1 MPLLEMLQV
10 LSRTP
15 VTEPQL
21 RAVVAVTCAR
31 WCVARGE
38 DGEAQR
44 LLTHALELVP
54 DLRPAMRLLYRIFL
68 RRNDIRNSVR
78 YLDQEI
84 RATRHPREAAA
95 LYRERGQLVESHFR
109 DRSAALQ
116 CYQAALK
123 ATPRD
128 LAVLRSVEAV
138 ALAQG
143 NVFSLVA
150 NLEAQLEVL
159 HDPRAVA
166 AVARDLALIEA
177 RNGGDLALGV
187 ELLHAAA
194 EEQPKNLTLAQDLFR
209 MAEAAQ
215 NHDMMLRALELEAD
229 ARPPELRAM
238 PLTRASLT
246 LRELRER
253 GGAVTLLHAAAR
265 AQPHNISLWR
275 NLEELS
281 MATARYDVAVHACA
295 GQLKA
300 IGSDD
305 PAVQAELFYRLGKLA
320 MIRLD
325 RVTEGL
331 AAMRKALRLF
341 PGHIPALE
349 DAGRY
354 LIANDAWSQL
364 LELLKLQVATADDA
378 GLSPEEKAQAQL
390 RAGQVLEENL
400 GELEGARRIYEEA
413 VTTCPSFRPALDRLE
428 RVHHQLGRW
437 EGLRELYSGELGRG
451 VQGPRR
457 VYLLSLL
464 ARLHANHGDAN
475 AAIKALVS
483 LLKDFPEHMP
493 SIQLLARLLA
503 RAGRAR
509 ELLQVTEAEIKLTIS
524 PVRQAKLLH
533 RSAELALELGDRPH
547 AEVALTQALETLPD
561 HQPSMALLERILR
574 DRSDGIGLVELLRR
588 RLAPGDGKGAA
599 DPEERLSLHLEIVH
613 LLLGIGD
620 ADAALAEIDPILE
633 RWPEHLTTL
642 LLGVRLASAT
652 GHAGQRLRYLERHFA
667 VTRSERTRAL
677 LAYRTGL
684 SRQDPREAVAD
695 LRRALALWPQLG
707 AGHRTRLMLAE
718 LTGDRA
724 AERAAA
730 LAGLDLDRG
739 AGDRQV
745 HALRLAELAV
755 QPLGPELASRPSG
768 PEAPQSLAR
777 TANPESTA
785 PAAAALPY
793 AHALAAAREHDL
805 GAQLRLART
814 ARAAGQ
820 PGLAAAA
827 FAAAATIIG
836 QPADVVHT
844 LRYRAA
850 RAAEQAGDLAQAESL
865 YGAVADADP
874 RHEAAR
880 RARAR
885 VSQARAVPTACRAA
899 AVDLGTAAGE
909 TQAKPGAANVEKA
922 VLLTRAAELL
932 ARAGD
937 LNDARARVDAALVAC
952 PSYLPAM
959 FVRTWLLEQLGRDLK
974 PGETSAKRPTPPP
987 IPYDLAAIDAL
998 EALAAA
1004 LPAQAAYPYLC
1015 RGGLLAVQAH
1025 EPVRAWR
1032 LLGRALELDPG
1043 APLAFSILWRLRE
1056 QHGREGARPLQPHLA
1071 RRFAALQAVDA
1082 LDVTAARALGRLAV
1096 DSDGVAAATSLL
1108 EQAVELHPRSVPL
1121 RVDLA
1126 RAYARAGR
1134 WAEAGAQIQQA
1145 IVDEPA
1151 PERRAMLEHLAADA
1165 HERAGSPEIAFDHYL
1180 ASSRGGYLPQH
1191 ALTAAD
1197 RIASAIGTID
1207 QRVEV
1212 LELLIHQG
1220 DTDERVRSLRALAEL
1235 SRGPLGKP
1243 EQAAVLLRDLLKLR
1257 PANTDVILEL
1267 HHLLGELGRVDE
1279 GRVALQAGIAAQRA
1293 ILRDRGLS
1301 STGESTADPLDPD
1314 PALGLLR
1321 LFDAAEEPGGVYVC
1335 AAIIEAIDPD
1345 LVPQNRRCDT
1355 LVPTPWPVP
1364 SPPDKPAPF
1373 FAVDDPACAA
1383 AIGLLRTG
1391 VQDLSAIPGAP
1402 PPTVNLSQRHSLPP
1416 TSSAG
1421 TVARAIA
1428 RTLGLP
1434 EPLLFLNPGD
1444 DNGVFAHVG
1453 TAPVLLIGRKVN
1465 AAPTSPAARDAIG
1478 RALFRLATGGDY
1490 LHRAMT
1496 DEQLVGVLY
1505 GLAATGGSELEKI
1518 LPHDPSVADAILEA
1532 LSGAALPVD
1541 FGEDAEALARA
1552 LPGFSIRQ
1560 LREVLRAAED
1570 RAGTIAS
1577 GDPRVA
1583 LGDRA
1588 RFPTLSTRRAGTLVA
1603 YLVSEEHLAL
1613 RRVLGYHVELEL
1625 DVDDVE
1631 EVPA

>member
-68 RRNDIRNSVR
+68 RRRDIRNSVR

-95 LYRERGQLVESHFR
+95 LYRERGQLVEAHFR

-143 NVFSLVA
+143 NVFSLIS

-215 NHDMMLRALELEAD
+215 NPDMMLRALELEAD
-229 ARPPELRAM
+229 ARPPELRAV

-246 LRELRER
+246 LREMRDR
-253 GGAVTLLHAAAR
+253 AGAVTLLHAAAR

-300 IGSDD
+300 IGADD
-305 PAVQAELFYRLGKLA
+305 PPVQAELYYRLGKLA

-331 AAMRKALRLF
+331 AAMRKALKLF

-400 GELEGARRIYEEA
+400 GELEGARKIYEEA
-413 VTTCPSFRPALDRLE
+413 VATCPTFRPALDRLE
-428 RVHHQLGRW
+428 RVHHQLGRF
-437 EGLRELYSGELGRG
+437 EGLRELYQGELTRG
-451 VQGPRR
+451 AAGPRR

-509 ELLQVTEAEIKLTIS
+509 ELLQVTEQEIKLTIS
-524 PVRQAKLLH
+524 DARQAKLLY
-533 RSAELALELGDRPH
+533 RSAELSLELGDRAH
-547 AEVALTQALETLPD
+547 AEACLLQALETVHD

-574 DRSDGIGLVELLRR
+574 DRSDGLGLALLLRR
-588 RLAPGDGKGAA
+588 RLAAA
-599 DPEERLSLHLEIVH
+599 PDPEERLSLHLEVVH
-613 LLLGIGD
+613 LQIALGD
-620 ADAALAEIDPILE
+620 PDAALAEIDPILAG
-633 RWPEHLTTL
+633 WPEHLTTL

-652 GHAGQRLRYLERHFA
+652 GHTAQRLRYLERHFA

-684 SRQDPREAVAD
+684 SRQDPRESVAD
-695 LRRALALWPQLG
+695 LRRAIALWPQLG
-707 AGHRTRLMLAE
+707 GVHLTHLAFAE
-718 LTGDRA
+718 ATGD
-724 AERAAA
+724 AA
-730 LAGLDLDRG
+730 LRTAARTGLELARG
-739 AGDRQV
+739 AGERQAC
-745 HALRLAELAV
+745 ALRLAEHSLAT
-755 QPLGPELASRPSG
+755 PRPAGPEQATPVS
-768 PEAPQSLAR
+768 
-777 TANPESTA
+777 
-785 PAAAALPY
+785 AALPLL
-793 AHALAAAREHDL
+793 HALAAARPDDL
-805 GAQLRLART
+805 GAALRLARN

-820 PGLAAAA
+820 PALAAAA
-827 FAAAATIIG
+827 FAAAAG
-836 QPADVVHT
+836 NLAAPPSDALHT

-850 RAAEQAGDLAQAESL
+850 RAAEQVGDLAHLGLAEAL
-865 YGAVADADP
+865 HGAVADADP
-874 RHEAAR
+874 RHEVAR
-880 RARAR
+880 RGRARA
-885 VSQARAVPTACRAA
+885 SQARAAPTACRAA
-899 AVDLGTAAGE
+899 AVELGAAAGE
-909 TQAKPGAANVEKA
+909 ATVKAEKA

-937 LNDARARVDAALVAC
+937 LNDARARVDAALTAC
-952 PSYLPAM
+952 PQYLPAM
-959 FVRTWLLEQLGRDLK
+959 FVRTCLLEQLGDELAARAAAEPKVDG
-974 PGETSAKRPTPPP
+974 PTSAPPRRPTPPP
-987 IPYDLAAIDAL
+987 LPYDLAAVDAL

-1004 LPAQAAYPYLC
+1004 LPAPAAYPYLC
-1015 RGGLLAVQAH
+1015 RGGLLAIEAR

-1032 LLGRALELDPG
+1032 LLGRALELEPG
-1043 APLAFSILWRLRE
+1043 SPLAFSLLWRLRE
-1056 QHGREGARPLQPHLA
+1056 QSGKEGARPLAQHLA
-1071 RRFAALQAVDA
+1071 RRFAALQAGDA
-1082 LDVTAARALGRLAV
+1082 LDVPAARALGRLAL
-1096 DSDGVAAATSLL
+1096 DSDGAAAAQNLL
-1108 EQAVELHPRSVPL
+1108 EQAAELHPRSVAV

-1134 WAEAGAQIQQA
+1134 WSDAAAQVVRA
-1145 IVDEPA
+1145 IADEPA
-1151 PERRAMLEHLAADA
+1151 PERKAMLEHLAADA
-1165 HERAGSPEIAFDHYL
+1165 HERAGMPEVAFEHYL
-1180 ASSRGGYLPQH
+1180 NASRGGYLPQH
-1191 ALTAAD
+1191 ALAAAD
-1197 RIASAIGTID
+1197 RIASAIGTVE

-1212 LELLIHQG
+1212 LSLLIHQG
-1220 DTDERVRSLRALAEL
+1220 DVDERVRSLRALAEL
-1235 SRGPLGKP
+1235 ARGPLGKP
-1243 EQAAVLLRDLLKLR
+1243 DQAVNLLRDLLKLR
-1257 PANTDVILEL
+1257 PANTDVILDL
-1267 HHLLGELGRVDE
+1267 HHLLGELGRTDE

-1314 PALGLLR
+1314 PVLGLLR

-1335 AAIIEAIDPD
+1335 AAILESIDAD
-1345 LVPQNRRCDT
+1345 LVPANRRCDVV
-1355 LVPTPWPVP
+1355 VPEPWPLP
-1364 SPPDKPAPF
+1364 NAPDKPPPF

-1383 AIGLLRTG
+1383 AVGLLRTG

-1402 PPTVNLSQRHSLPP
+1402 PPAVNLSQRHSLPP
-1416 TSSAG
+1416 TSAIG
-1421 TVARAIA
+1421 TATRAIA
-1428 RTLGLP
+1428 RTLNLP
-1434 EPLLFLNPGD
+1434 EPLLFLNPAD
-1444 DNGVFAHVG
+1444 EHGVVAHVG

-1465 AAPTSPAARDAIG
+1465 AHPFGAASRDAIG
-1478 RALFRLATGGDY
+1478 RALLRLATGGDH
-1490 LHRAMT
+1490 LHREMS
-1496 DEQLVGVLY
+1496 DEQIVGVLQ
-1505 GLAATGGSELEKI
+1505 GMAATGGSELETI
-1518 LPHDPSVADAILEA
+1518 LRVDQDVADAILEA

-1541 FGEDAEALARA
+1541 FGEDAEALARHIQR
-1552 LPGFSIRQ
+1552 FSVRQ

-1570 RAGTIAS
+1570 RAGTIAC

-1583 LGDRA
+1583 LTDES
-1588 RFPTLSTRRAGTLVA
+1588 RFPALSTRRAAALVA

-1625 DVDDVE
+1625 DDADME
-1631 EVPA
+1631 EVAS

>member
-95 LYRERGQLVESHFR
+95 LYRERGQLVEAHFR

-143 NVFSLVA
+143 NVFSLIS

-177 RNGGDLALGV
+177 RIGGDLALGV
-187 ELLHAAA
+187 ELLHAAC

-215 NHDMMLRALELEAD
+215 NPDMMLRALELEAD

-246 LRELRER
+246 LRELKER
-253 GGAVTLLHAAAR
+253 AGAVTLLHAAAR

-295 GQLKA
+295 GQIKA
-300 IGSDD
+300 IGTDD
-305 PAVQAELFYRLGKLA
+305 PAVQGELYYRLGKLA

-331 AAMRKALRLF
+331 AAMRKALKLF

-413 VTTCPSFRPALDRLE
+413 VATCPSFRPALDRLE

-437 EGLRELYSGELGRG
+437 EGLRELYQGELTRG
-451 VQGPRR
+451 VTGPRR

-509 ELLQVTEAEIKLTIS
+509 ELLQVTEQEIKLTIS
-524 PVRQAKLLH
+524 SSRQAKLLY
-533 RSAELALELGDRPH
+533 RAGELALELGDRTH
-547 AEVALTQALETLPD
+547 AEASLMQALETVPD

-574 DRSDGIGLVELLRR
+574 DRNDGIGLVQLLRR
-588 RLAPGDGKGAA
+588 RLGPAEAKLSHAAA

-613 LLLGIGD
+613 LHLAIGD
-620 ADAALAEIDPILE
+620 PDAALAEIDPILE

-652 GHAGQRLRYLERHFA
+652 GQAAQRLRYLERHFA

-684 SRQDPREAVAD
+684 SRQDPRDAVTD

-718 LTGDRA
+718 AVDPA

-730 LAGLDLDRG
+730 RDGLDLDRG

-745 HALRLAELAV
+745 HALRLAELALGSAGLALGRSDQSV
-755 QPLGPELASRPSG
+755 GPESIS
-768 PEAPQSLAR
+768 
-777 TANPESTA
+777 
-785 PAAAALPY
+785 PAGAALPY
-793 AHALAAAREHDL
+793 AHALSAAREQDL
-805 GAQLRLART
+805 SAQLRLART

-820 PGLAAAA
+820 PALAATA
-827 FAAAATIIG
+827 FAAAATLVG
-836 QPADVVHT
+836 QPSDVVHT

-850 RAAEQAGDLAQAESL
+850 RAAEQAGDLALAETL
-865 YGAVADADP
+865 FGMIADADP

-880 RARAR
+880 RGRARA
-885 VSQARAVPTACRAA
+885 SQARAIPTACRAA
-899 AVDLGTAAGE
+899 AVDLGTAASE
-909 TQAKPGAANVEKA
+909 TQSKPGTPNVEKA

-937 LNDARARVDAALVAC
+937 LNDARARIDAALVAC

-959 FVRTWLLEQLGRDLK
+959 YARTWLLEQLGRDIR
-974 PGETSAKRPTPPP
+974 PSETTAKRPTPPP
-987 IPYDLAAIDAL
+987 VPYDLASIDAL

-1004 LPAQAAYPYLC
+1004 LPGPAAYPYLC
-1015 RGGLLAVQAH
+1015 RGGLLAIQAH

-1043 APLAFSILWRLRE
+1043 APLAFAILWRLRE
-1056 QHGREGARPLQPHLA
+1056 QSGREGARPLQPHLA

-1096 DSDGVAAATSLL
+1096 DSDGAAAATSLL
-1108 EQAVELHPRSVPL
+1108 EQGVELHPRSVSL

-1134 WAEAGAQIQQA
+1134 WADAGVQVQQA
-1145 IVDEPA
+1145 ITDEPA

-1165 HERAGSPEIAFDHYL
+1165 HERAGMPEVAFDHYL
-1180 ASSRGGYLPQH
+1180 AASRGGYLPQH

-1197 RIASAIGTID
+1197 RIASAIGTVE

-1335 AAIIEAIDPD
+1335 AAILEAIDDD
-1345 LVPQNRRCDT
+1345 LVPHNRRCDT
-1355 LVPTPWPVP
+1355 LVATPWPVP

-1391 VQDLSAIPGAP
+1391 VQDLTSIPGAP
-1402 PPTVNLSQRHSLPP
+1402 PPTVNLSQRHSLPT

-1421 TVARAIA
+1421 TVTRAIA
-1428 RTLGLP
+1428 KTLGLP

-1444 DNGVFAHVG
+1444 ENGVFAHVG

-1496 DEQLVGVLY
+1496 DEQIVGVLY
-1505 GLAATGGSELEKI
+1505 GLAATGGSELDDL
-1518 LPHDPSVADAILEA
+1518 LPHDQSVADAILEA

-1552 LPGFSIRQ
+1552 LARFSIRQ

>member
-68 RRNDIRNSVR
+68 RRSDIRNSVR

-95 LYRERGQLVESHFR
+95 LYRERGQLVEAHFH

-143 NVFSLVA
+143 NVFSLIS

-177 RNGGDLALGV
+177 RHGGDLALGV
-187 ELLHAAA
+187 ELLHAAT
-194 EEQPKNLTLAQDLFR
+194 EEQPKSLTLAQDLFR
-209 MAEAAQ
+209 MAEAAG
-215 NHDMMLRALELEAD
+215 NPEMMLRALELEAD

-246 LRELRER
+246 LREMRER
-253 GGAVTLLHAAAR
+253 AGAVTLLHAAAR
-265 AQPHNISLWR
+265 AQPSNISLWR

-281 MATARYDVAVHACA
+281 MATARYDIAVHACA

-300 IGSDD
+300 IGADD
-305 PAVQAELFYRLGKLA
+305 PAVQAELYYRLGKLA

-331 AAMRKALRLF
+331 AAMRKALKLF

-390 RAGQVLEENL
+390 RAGQVLEEQL
-400 GELEGARRIYEEA
+400 GELEGARKIYEEA
-413 VTTCPSFRPALDRLE
+413 VATCPSFRPALDRLE

-437 EGLRELYSGELGRG
+437 EGLRELYQGELSRG
-451 VQGPRR
+451 VTGPRR

-464 ARLHANHGDAN
+464 ARLHAQHGDTN

-493 SIQLLARLLA
+493 SLQLLARLLA

-509 ELLQVTEAEIKLTIS
+509 ELLQVTEQEIKLTIS
-524 PVRQAKLLH
+524 AARQSKLLY
-533 RSAELALELGDRPH
+533 RSAELALELGDRAH
-547 AEVALTQALETLPD
+547 AEASLMQALETLPD

-574 DRSDGIGLVELLRR
+574 DRNDGLGLVELLRR
-588 RLAPGDGKGAA
+588 RLGPGEARPSVPAA

-613 LLLGIGD
+613 LQLGVGD
-620 ADAALAEIDPILE
+620 PDAALAEIDPILE

-652 GHAGQRLRYLERHFA
+652 GQTAQRLRYLERHFA

-684 SRQDPREAVAD
+684 SRQDPREAVTD

-707 AGHRTRLMLAE
+707 GGHRTLLLLAE
-718 LTGDRA
+718 ATGDLA
-724 AERAAA
+724 AVRSAAR
-730 LAGLDLDRG
+730 AGLVHDRG
-739 AGDRQV
+739 AGDRQA
-745 HALRLAELAV
+745 HALRLAELAEPGKSV
-755 QPLGPELASRPSG
+755 GPESI
-768 PEAPQSLAR
+768 
-777 TANPESTA
+777 A

-793 AHALAAAREHDL
+793 AHALAVARDHDL
-805 GAQLRLART
+805 GAQLRLARI

-820 PGLAAAA
+820 PALASAA
-827 FAAAATIIG
+827 FAAAATLAG
-836 QPADVVHT
+836 QPPDVVHT

-850 RAAEQAGDLAQAESL
+850 RAAEQAGDLAQAEAL
-865 YGAVADADP
+865 FGAVADADP
-874 RHEAAR
+874 RHETAR
-880 RARAR
+880 RGRARA
-885 VSQARAVPTACRAA
+885 SQARAVPTACRAA
-899 AVDLGTAAGE
+899 AVDLGTAASEAQG
-909 TQAKPGAANVEKA
+909 KPGEPNCEKA

-937 LNDARARVDAALVAC
+937 LGDARARVDAALVAC

-959 FVRTWLLEQLGRDLK
+959 YARTWLLEQLGNDVKK
-974 PGETSAKRPTPPP
+974 PSEPSAKRPTPPP
-987 IPYDLAAIDAL
+987 VPYDLAAIDAL

-1004 LPAQAAYPYLC
+1004 LPPAAAYPYLC
-1015 RGGLLAVQAH
+1015 RGGQLAVQAH

-1043 APLAFSILWRLRE
+1043 APLAFAILWRLRE
-1056 QHGREGARPLQPHLA
+1056 QSGRDGARPLQPHLA
-1071 RRFAALQAVDA
+1071 RRFAALQAADA
-1082 LDVTAARALGRLAV
+1082 LDVPAVRALGRLAL
-1096 DSDGVAAATSLL
+1096 DSDGAAAATSLL
-1108 EQAVELHPRSVPL
+1108 EQGVELHPRAVAL

-1134 WAEAGAQIQQA
+1134 WGEAGAQVQLA
-1145 IVDEPA
+1145 IADEPA

-1165 HERAGSPEIAFDHYL
+1165 HERAGSPEVAFDHYL
-1180 ASSRGGYLPQH
+1180 AASRGGYLPQH

-1197 RIASAIGTID
+1197 RIASAIGTVE

-1243 EQAAVLLRDLLKLR
+1243 EQAAVLLRELLKLR

-1267 HHLLGELGRVDE
+1267 HQLLGELGRVEE

-1301 STGESTADPLDPD
+1301 STGESTSDPLDPD

-1321 LFDAAEEPGGVYVC
+1321 LFDAADEPGGVYVC
-1335 AAIIEAIDPD
+1335 AAILESIDPD
-1345 LVPQNRRCDT
+1345 LVPDNRRCDT
-1355 LVPTPWPVP
+1355 LVPEPWPVP

-1383 AIGLLRTG
+1383 AVGLLRTG
-1391 VQDLSAIPGAP
+1391 VQDLTSIPGAP
-1402 PPTVNLSQRHSLPP
+1402 PPAVNLSQRQSLPA
-1416 TSSAG
+1416 TSAVG
-1421 TVARAIA
+1421 TVTRAIA
-1428 RTLGLP
+1428 KTLGLP
-1434 EPLLFLNPGD
+1434 EPLLFLNPAD
-1444 DNGVFAHVG
+1444 ESGVLSHIG
-1453 TAPVLLIGRKVN
+1453 TAPVLLIGRKIN

-1478 RALFRLATGGDY
+1478 RALLRLATGGDH
-1490 LHRAMT
+1490 LHRMMT
-1496 DEQLVGVLY
+1496 DEQIVGVLY
-1505 GLAATGGSELEKI
+1505 GLAATGGSELDPI
-1518 LPHDPSVADAILEA
+1518 LSYDQSVSDAILEA

-1541 FGEDAEALARA
+1541 FGEDAESLART

-1560 LREVLRAAED
+1560 LREILRAAED

-1577 GDPRVA
+1577 GDPRVT
-1583 LGDRA
+1583 LGDES
-1588 RFPTLSTRRAGTLVA
+1588 RFPTLSTRRAAALVA

-1625 DVDDVE
+1625 DEGDVE

>member
-68 RRNDIRNSVR
+68 RRRDIRNSVR

-95 LYRERGQLVESHFR
+95 LYRERGQLVEAHFR

-143 NVFSLVA
+143 NVFSLIS

-177 RNGGDLALGV
+177 RTGGDLALGV

-215 NHDMMLRALELEAD
+215 NPEMMLRALELEAD
-229 ARPPELRAM
+229 ARPPELRAV

-246 LRELRER
+246 LREMRDR
-253 GGAVTLLHAAAR
+253 AGAVTLLHAAAR
-265 AQPHNISLWR
+265 AQRHNISLWR

-300 IGSDD
+300 IGNDD
-305 PAVQAELFYRLGKLA
+305 PAVQAELYYRLGKLA

-331 AAMRKALRLF
+331 GAMRKALKLF

-400 GELEGARRIYEEA
+400 GELEGARKIYEEA
-413 VTTCPSFRPALDRLE
+413 VATCPTFRPALDRLE
-428 RVHHQLGRW
+428 RVHHQLGRF
-437 EGLRELYSGELGRG
+437 EGLRELYQGELTRG
-451 VQGPRR
+451 ATGPRR

-509 ELLQVTEAEIKLTIS
+509 ELLQVTEQEIKLTIS
-524 PVRQAKLLH
+524 DARQAKLLY
-533 RSAELALELGDRPH
+533 RSAELSLELGDRAH
-547 AEVALTQALETLPD
+547 AEACLLQALETVHD

-574 DRSDGIGLVELLRR
+574 DRNDGLGLALLLRR
-588 RLAPGDGKGAA
+588 RLAAA
-599 DPEERLSLHLEIVH
+599 PDPEERLSLHLEIVH
-613 LLLGIGD
+613 LQIALGD
-620 ADAALAEIDPILE
+620 PDRALAEVDPILE

-652 GHAGQRLRYLERHFA
+652 GHTAQRLRYLERHFS

-677 LAYRTGL
+677 LAYRTAL
-684 SRQDPREAVAD
+684 SRQDPRESAAD

-707 AGHRTRLMLAE
+707 AGHLTHLAFAE
-718 LTGDRA
+718 ATGD
-724 AERAAA
+724 AAA
-730 LAGLDLDRG
+730 VRTAARAGLEHARG
-739 AGDRQV
+739 AGERQAC
-745 HALRLAELAV
+745 ALRLAELDLRNCLHGPPGLIPRA
-755 QPLGPELASRPSG
+755 PGPESASPH
-768 PEAPQSLAR
+768 
-777 TANPESTA
+777 
-785 PAAAALPY
+785 AAAL
-793 AHALAAAREHDL
+793 ASIHSLAVARPDDL

-814 ARAAGQ
+814 ARAVGQ
-820 PGLAAAA
+820 PALAAAA
-827 FAAAATIIG
+827 LVAAANSLQATHPPLNAPP
-836 QPADVVHT
+836 QDVLHT

-850 RAAEQAGDLAQAESL
+850 RAAELAGDLGQAEAL
-865 YGAVADADP
+865 HGAVADADP
-874 RHEAAR
+874 RHDVAR
-880 RARAR
+880 RGRARA
-885 VSQARAVPTACRAA
+885 SQARAVPTACRTA

-909 TQAKPGAANVEKA
+909 AQAKAGHGAEKA

-932 ARAGD
+932 IRAGD
-937 LNDARARVDAALVAC
+937 LSDARARLDAALVAC
-952 PSYLPAM
+952 PQYLPAM
-959 FVRTWLLEQLGRDLK
+959 FARTCLLEQLGEEVARIEARPDA
-974 PGETSAKRPTPPP
+974 GKRPTPPP
-987 IPYDLAAIDAL
+987 VPYDLAAIDAL

-1004 LPAQAAYPYLC
+1004 LPAPAAYPYLC
-1015 RGGLLAVQAH
+1015 RGGLLAIEAR

-1043 APLAFSILWRLRE
+1043 APLAFSLLWRLRE
-1056 QHGREGARPLQPHLA
+1056 QSGKEGARPLAQHLA
-1071 RRFAALQAVDA
+1071 RRFAALQASDA
-1082 LDVTAARALGRLAV
+1082 LDVPAARALGRLAL
-1096 DSDGVAAATSLL
+1096 DSDGAAAAQTLL
-1108 EQAVELHPRSVPL
+1108 EQAADVHPRSVAV

-1134 WAEAGAQIQQA
+1134 WADAGAQIVQA
-1145 IVDEPA
+1145 IGDEPA
-1151 PERRAMLEHLAADA
+1151 PERKAMLEHLAADA
-1165 HERAGSPEIAFDHYL
+1165 HERAGMPEVAFDHYL
-1180 ASSRGGYLPQH
+1180 SASRGGYLPQH

-1197 RIASAIGTID
+1197 RIASAIGTVD

-1212 LELLIHQG
+1212 LSLLIHQG

-1243 EQAAVLLRDLLKLR
+1243 DHAVTLLRDLLKLR
-1257 PANTDVILEL
+1257 PAKTDVILEL
-1267 HHLLGELGRVDE
+1267 HHLLGELGRTEE

-1314 PALGLLR
+1314 PVLGLLR
-1321 LFDAAEEPGGVYVC
+1321 LFDAAEEPGGVYVA
-1335 AAIIEAIDPD
+1335 AAILETIDPD
-1345 LVPQNRRCDT
+1345 LVPPHRRCDVV
-1355 LVPTPWPVP
+1355 VPEPWPLP
-1364 SPPDKPAPF
+1364 SAPDKPPPF

-1383 AIGLLRTG
+1383 AVGLLRTG
-1391 VQDLSAIPGAP
+1391 VQDLTGIPGAP
-1402 PPTVNLSQRHSLPP
+1402 PPAVNLSQRHSLPP
-1416 TSSAG
+1416 TSAIG
-1421 TVARAIA
+1421 TATRAIA

-1434 EPLLFLNPGD
+1434 EPLLFLNPAD
-1444 DNGVFAHVG
+1444 ESGVLAHVG
-1453 TAPVLLIGRKVN
+1453 TAPVLLIGRKIN
-1465 AAPTSPAARDAIG
+1465 AHPFAPASRDAIG
-1478 RALFRLATGGDY
+1478 RALFRLATGGDH
-1490 LHRAMT
+1490 LHREMS
-1496 DEQLVGVLY
+1496 DEQIVGVLY
-1505 GLAATGGSELEKI
+1505 GMAATGGSELDSI
-1518 LPHDPSVADAILEA
+1518 LPRDNDVADAILEA

-1541 FGEDAEALARA
+1541 FGEDAEALART
-1552 LPGFSIRQ
+1552 LHTFSIRQ

-1570 RAGTIAS
+1570 RAGTIAC

-1583 LGDRA
+1583 LADKS
-1588 RFPTLSTRRAGTLVA
+1588 RFPALSTRRAAALVA

-1625 DVDDVE
+1625 DDADME
-1631 EVPA
+1631 EVAT